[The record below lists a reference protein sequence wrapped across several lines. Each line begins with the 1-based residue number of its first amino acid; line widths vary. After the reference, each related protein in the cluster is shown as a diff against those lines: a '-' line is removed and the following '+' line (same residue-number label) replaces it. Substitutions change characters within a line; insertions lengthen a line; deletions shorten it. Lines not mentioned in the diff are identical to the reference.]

1 VLSDGTSCVRGK
13 AKFAEWW
20 QILMKAMS
28 KFNIEVV
35 TDSLSP
41 WKTNFDV
48 LPSQMGFER
57 TFDLIPCRKYAKRWL
72 ANIIGTTREAAPN
85 VAADVDVIGF
95 QESHACCNAASVLHL
110 PHRKEKMILALE
122 KYCRAR
128 WLCTL
133 AKTMFATCSRSRA
146 AGERSSGL
154 QCFQYPTPNCLAE
167 HLASNFIASSQKR

>member
-1 VLSDGTSCVRGK
+1 MCVLSDNTSCVRGK
-13 AKFAEWW
+13 AKFAECW

-72 ANIIGTTREAAPN
+72 PKTIGTAREAAPN
-85 VAADVDVIGF
+85 DVVLGF
-95 QESHACCNAASVLHL
+95 QESHACRNAAGVLHL
-110 PHRKEKMILALE
+110 PHRKEKTILALE

-133 AKTMFATCSRSRA
+133 AKTMFAICSRSSA
-146 AGERSSGL
+146 AGERSSG
-154 QCFQYPTPNCLAE
+154 
-167 HLASNFIASSQKR
+167 